1 MNINVKC
8 TKLVVITLVLLLVT
22 CLLLFT
28 QYDIQQMYSKDVLM
42 MMWGNMFTP
51 PSKTVPKVLILSQA
65 RSGSSFLGSIMSA
78 SSNASYYYEP
88 FKNMKIGGEDFQD
101 FYVDK
106 EHKLAPSIVRS
117 VLDTLFEVSGFYLQQ
132 QPDSISL
139 ATRLP
144 VQKWCMRMKIL
155 KMHENN
161 QEETLIVC
169 LL

>member
-8 TKLVVITLVLLLVT
+8 TKLVVIILLLLLVT

-28 QYDIQQMYSKDVLM
+28 QYDIHQMYSKDVLM

-51 PSKTVPKVLILSQA
+51 PSNTVPKVLILSQA

-139 ATRLP
+139 ATLTSSS
-144 VQKWCMRMKIL
+144 
-155 KMHENN
+155 END
-161 QEETLIVC
+161 E
-169 LL
+169 

>member
-8 TKLVVITLVLLLVT
+8 TKLVVIILLLLLVT

-28 QYDIQQMYSKDVLM
+28 QYDIHQMYSKDVLM

-51 PSKTVPKVLILSQA
+51 PSNTVPKVLILSQA

-117 VLDTLFEVSGFYLQQ
+117 VLNTLFEVSGFNFYLCH
-132 QPDSISL
+132 QPDSMSL

-144 VQKWCMRMKIL
+144 VQSMKMMIL
-155 KMHENN
+155 K
-161 QEETLIVC
+161 
-169 LL
+169 

>member
-28 QYDIQQMYSKDVLM
+28 QYDVQQMYSKDVLM

-117 VLDTLFEVSGFYLQQ
+117 VLDTLFEVSGFYFTSTTNLIQSNL
-132 QPDSISL
+132 QPDFQSK
-139 ATRLP
+139 
-144 VQKWCMRMKIL
+144 KW
-155 KMHENN
+155 
-161 QEETLIVC
+161 
-169 LL
+169 

>member
-1 MNINVKC
+1 MLQQSSFLPPKHLQLLALTIIVNFLISLSVIISTSRPPSLPLNNSNADGDNVPTQK
-8 TKLVVITLVLLLVT
+8 TLKTDECSGEQKPAKVAKVLLV
-22 CLLLFT
+22 
-28 QYDIQQMYSKDVLM
+28 
-42 MMWGNMFTP
+42 
-51 PSKTVPKVLILSQA
+51 SQA

-139 ATRLP
+139 ATL
-144 VQKWCMRMKIL
+144 
-155 KMHENN
+155 
-161 QEETLIVC
+161 TSSS
-169 LL
+169 

>member
-1 MNINVKC
+1 MNLNVKC

-139 ATRLP
+139 ATQLP
-144 VQKWCMRMKIL
+144 VQKMV
-155 KMHENN
+155 HEDEDT
-161 QEETLIVC
+161 QDAWR
-169 LL
+169 

>member
-139 ATRLP
+139 ATQLP
-144 VQKWCMRMKIL
+144 VQKMV
-155 KMHENN
+155 HEDEDT
-161 QEETLIVC
+161 QDAWR
-169 LL
+169 